1 MGLNLIR
8 GLFLAGIWA
17 ILAVFLVV
25 AWCAWTLPKP
35 DAALSPSR
43 SPSITILAKDGTVLA
58 AYGDLYSE
66 KLDFDDVPPFLV
78 QAILAT
84 EDRRF
89 FDHSGIDLV
98 GIIRAAWV
106 NFRAGSIRQGGSTL
120 TQQIAKNLFLTR
132 ERSFKRKIQEAL
144 LAFWLEAKFDKK
156 QLFTIYLNRMYLGSG
171 TYGVSAASR
180 RYFGVPTSAINF
192 RQASILAGLLKAP
205 SRYSPIRDKAAA
217 LRRGDQVIKNM
228 VTQGFISPSYAA
240 LVKRQSLALVS
251 QKGSQFRY
259 FVDWVVDRISG
270 FIGRP
275 DSDLIVRTTLDPQLQ
290 SIAGIAVKKNLDRTV
305 LTRGGTQAALVTLD
319 RGGAVRAL
327 VGGVNYKSSQFNRV
341 TQALRQP
348 GSAFKV
354 FVYLAALEE
363 GFEPE
368 DVLQDSPIKI
378 GGWEP
383 RNYDGKFRGDVTLTD
398 AVSVSLN
405 SVAVRLSEAIG
416 RGKVVAMAQRLGI
429 TTPLKSHPSLAL
441 GVNEVTLLELT
452 SAYAVLANQGLNA
465 WPYGITEIRD
475 TQGSILYRRTGSVG
489 RLLETQVVDHMVTML
504 RKTIQSGTGRNA
516 QISRLAAGKT
526 GTSQDFRDAWFLGF
540 DNGLTTGVWV
550 GNDKGRPMKRLS
562 GGSVPA
568 KIWRDLMKEGASR

>member
-8 GLFLAGIWA
+8 GLLLVGIWT

-25 AWCAWTLPKP
+25 AWCAWTLPKL
-35 DAALSPSR
+35 DAALSLSR

-58 AYGDLYSE
+58 AYGDLYGE
-66 KLDFDDVPPFLV
+66 RLGFEDIPPFLV
-78 QAILAT
+78 QAVLAT

-98 GIIRAAWV
+98 GIMRAAWV
-106 NFRAGSIRQGGSTL
+106 NLRAGSIRQGGSTL

-180 RYFGVPTSAINF
+180 RYFGIPTSAINS

-228 VTQGFISPSYAA
+228 VTQGFISQSYAA
-240 LVKRQSLALVS
+240 LVKRQTLALVP

-259 FVDWVVDRISG
+259 FVDWVVDRTSG

-275 DSDLIVRTTLDPQLQ
+275 DSDLIVRTTLDPKLQ
-290 SIAGIAVKKNLDRTV
+290 WIAGKAVKENLDRTV
-305 LTRGGTQAALVTLD
+305 LTRGGTQVALVTLD
-319 RGGAVRAL
+319 KGGAIRAL
-327 VGGVNYKSSQFNRV
+327 VGGVNYKTSQFNRV

-354 FVYLAALEE
+354 FVYLAALE
-363 GFEPE
+363 GGLEPE
-368 DVLQDSPIKI
+368 DILQDSPIKI
-378 GGWEP
+378 DGWEP
-383 RNYDGKFRGDVTLTD
+383 RNFDGKFRGDVTLID
-398 AVSVSLN
+398 AVSGSIN
-405 SVAVRLSEAIG
+405 SVAVRLSETIG
-416 RGKVVAMAQRLGI
+416 RKKVIAMAQRLGI

-465 WPYGITEIRD
+465 WSYGITEIRD
-475 TQGSILYRRTGSVG
+475 TEGSVLYRRAGSVG
-489 RLLETQVVDHMVTML
+489 RLLENQVVDRMVTML
-504 RKTIQSGTGRNA
+504 IKTVQSGTGKAA
-516 QISRLAAGKT
+516 QISRSAAGKT
-526 GTSQDFRDAWFLGF
+526 GTSQDFRDAWFVGF
-540 DNGLTTGVWV
+540 DDGLTTGVWV
-550 GNDKGRPMKRLS
+550 GNDKGRPMKRLT
-562 GGSVPA
+562 GGSTPA
-568 KIWRDLMKEGASR
+568 KIWRDLMKERPSR